1 MNNDVFPNKFKA
13 ALAAKQVQIGCWS
26 ALSNPISTEV
36 LGLAGFDWLVLDGE
50 HAPNDISTFIPQL
63 MALKGSTSAP
73 VVRVPTNEPVII
85 KRLLDIGF
93 YNFLIPFVETKE
105 EAEQAVASTRYPPE
119 GIRGVSVSHR
129 ANMFGTVA
137 DYFAQSNKNITILVQ
152 IESQQGVDN
161 VDAIAATEG
170 VDGIFVGPSDLAAAL
185 GHLGNASH
193 PDVQKAIQ
201 HIFNRASAHGK
212 PSGILAPVEADARRY
227 LEWGATFVAVGSD
240 LGVFR
245 SATQKL
251 ADTFKKITTTATREM
266 IDMTMKVGFIGLGI
280 MGKPMSK
287 NLLKAGYS
295 LVVADRNPEAIAD
308 VIAAGAETAST
319 AKAIAE
325 QCDVIITMLPNSPH
339 VKEVALGENGI
350 IEGAKPG
357 TVLIDMSSI
366 APLASRE
373 ISEALKAKGIDM
385 LDAPVSG
392 GEPKAIDGTLS
403 VMVGGDK
410 AIFDKYYDLMK
421 AMAGS
426 VVHTGEIGAGNVTKL
441 ANQVIVA
448 LNIAAMSEALTL
460 ATKAGVNPDL
470 VYQAIRGGLA
480 GSTVLDAKAPMVMD
494 RNFKP
499 GFRIDLH
506 IKDLANALD
515 TSHGVGAQLPLTAAV
530 MEMMQALRADGLGTA
545 DHSALACYYEKLAK
559 VEVTR

>member
-63 MALKGSTSAP
+63 MALKGSASAP

-93 YNFLIPFVETKE
+93 YNFLIPFVETK
-105 EAEQAVASTRYPPE
+105 
-119 GIRGVSVSHR
+119 IRGVSVSHR

-251 ADTFKKITTTATREM
+251 ADTFKK
-266 IDMTMKVGFIGLGI
+266 
-280 MGKPMSK
+280 
-287 NLLKAGYS
+287 
-295 LVVADRNPEAIAD
+295 
-308 VIAAGAETAST
+308 
-319 AKAIAE
+319 
-325 QCDVIITMLPNSPH
+325 
-339 VKEVALGENGI
+339 
-350 IEGAKPG
+350 
-357 TVLIDMSSI
+357 
-366 APLASRE
+366 
-373 ISEALKAKGIDM
+373 
-385 LDAPVSG
+385 
-392 GEPKAIDGTLS
+392 
-403 VMVGGDK
+403 
-410 AIFDKYYDLMK
+410 
-421 AMAGS
+421 
-426 VVHTGEIGAGNVTKL
+426 
-441 ANQVIVA
+441 
-448 LNIAAMSEALTL
+448 
-460 ATKAGVNPDL
+460 
-470 VYQAIRGGLA
+470 
-480 GSTVLDAKAPMVMD
+480 
-494 RNFKP
+494 
-499 GFRIDLH
+499 
-506 IKDLANALD
+506 
-515 TSHGVGAQLPLTAAV
+515 
-530 MEMMQALRADGLGTA
+530 
-545 DHSALACYYEKLAK
+545 
-559 VEVTR
+559 